1 MAEKKY
7 TIWQRLG
14 KAFGPNS
21 TIDQQSPVFKF
32 DKKELLK
39 TKNKED
45 YEREKL
51 QAQQTMY
58 IGQQWQKV
66 ESNLYQQAVYYEPT
80 RMASYYDY
88 ESMEYTPEISAAL
101 DIYAEESTTADKDGQ
116 ILQIYSESKRIKS
129 VLTDLFNNKM
139 DINTNLPMW
148 IRNTCKFGDNFVY
161 LKLDPE
167 KGIVGCQQLPN
178 IQIERLEKGAKFQPE
193 KYTKEIEN
201 DSLKFLWKEKNM
213 EFNTWEIGHFRILG
227 DDRKLPYG
235 TSMLEKARRIW
246 KQLLLSE
253 DAMLIY
259 RVSRAPERRV
269 FKVFVGNMDDKDVD
283 AYVQRVANKFKRDQI
298 VDQSTGNVD
307 MRFNQ
312 MAVDQD
318 YFIPVRDPAATNPIE
333 TLDGAKNLA
342 EIADIEYIQK
352 KLVTALRIPKAY
364 LGFEEAVGDGKNL
377 SLLDIRFA
385 RTINRIQKSMIAEL
399 NKIAIIHLFL
409 LGFEDE
415 LTNFT
420 LGLSNPSKQSD
431 LLGIEV
437 WKEKILLY
445 KDAVAPIQ
453 DSVAPVSASWAK
465 KHILGF
471 SDDEI
476 RLDLQ
481 QQRIERAVSA
491 ELGKTAEVITSTG
504 LFDTLDAL
512 YGKKDDAPAETAT
525 PEEGADMGGEA
536 PDMGG
541 GLSSPPEPAGGEA
554 APPPAAGGVTPETF
568 KRNDL
573 DLILERTLFNS
584 NNVLDLSKGRV
595 SINEIE
601 AQIKQLLNK

>member
-1 MAEKKY
+1 MAEEKY
-7 TIWQRLG
+7 TVWQRLG
-14 KAFGPNS
+14 RVFGPNS

-39 TKNKED
+39 TPNKQEF
-45 YEREKL
+45 EKEKL

-101 DIYAEESTTADKDGQ
+101 DIYAEESTTPDKDGH

-129 VLTDLFNNKM
+129 VLTDLFNNKL

-167 KGIVGCQQLPN
+167 RGVVGCQQLPN
-178 IQIERLEKGAKFQPE
+178 IQIERLEKGMKFQPE
-193 KYTKEIEN
+193 KYSAEIEN
-201 DSLKFLWKEKNM
+201 DALKFTWKEKNM

-298 VDQSTGNVD
+298 VDQKTGNVD

-420 LGLSNPSKQSD
+420 LGLTNPSKQSD
-431 LLGIEV
+431 LLGIEL
-437 WKEKILLY
+437 WKEKITLF

-491 ELGKTAEVITSTG
+491 ELGKTAEVITKTG
-504 LFDTLDAL
+504 LFDTLDSL
-512 YGKKDDAPAETAT
+512 YGKKDEAAAGGAPAEGGAAPEGGGMP
-525 PEEGADMGGEA
+525 PEEGGAPPEA
-536 PDMGG
+536 GG
-541 GLSSPPEPAGGEA
+541 G
-554 APPPAAGGVTPETF
+554 APPPPPAEGGAVTPENF
-568 KRNDL
+568 NRNDL
-573 DLILERTLFNS
+573 NLILENTLFDRDNT
-584 NNVLDLSKGRV
+584 LDLSKGRL
-595 SINEIE
+595 SINEIDDK
-601 AQIKQLLNK
+601 INKLLNK